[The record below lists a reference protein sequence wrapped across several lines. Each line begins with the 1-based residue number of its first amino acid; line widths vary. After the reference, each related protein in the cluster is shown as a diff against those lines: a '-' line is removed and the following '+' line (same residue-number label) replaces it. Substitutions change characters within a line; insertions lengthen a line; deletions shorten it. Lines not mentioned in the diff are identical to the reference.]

1 MTVNACGRSAADSRD
16 VACNVRTAGSKL
28 QFVTFCDLL
37 YQFYE
42 AEVNV
47 SSV

>member
-1 MTVNACGRSAADSRD
+1 MPVEILLPTVLLE
-16 VACNVRTAGSKL
+16 AGSKL

-42 AEVNV
+42 AEVDV
-47 SSV
+47 SPV